1 MPDYKFACRECGQ
14 RFPGVASRVGFE
26 TSPACGGVDIPNLG
40 QSRRDGR
47 ARRQRGG
54 SLDAEVST
62 LASCGSRRHG

>member
-26 TSPACGGVDIPNLG
+26 MCPACGGVDIAPLRPVSEG
-40 QSRRDGR
+40 WASEKT
-47 ARRQRGG
+47 RGG